1 VGGTPAQ
8 TVLHGV
14 YEIMKEKP
22 DLVVSG
28 INYGEN
34 VATGV
39 TISGTVGAALEGASL
54 GIPSMAVSLEA
65 DPKYHLTYS
74 EDVSFLV
81 AAEFALRIARL
92 LLEKKLPADV
102 DVLKV
107 DVPSDAT
114 VDTLW
119 QLTRVS
125 RQRYYEPIA
134 PVRES
139 WGERVILDYREA
151 AELDQEAEDTDVY
164 VLRKRRMV
172 SVSPLSL
179 DLTSRVNF
187 TELDKLLRK

>member
-1 VGGTPAQ
+1 
-8 TVLHGV
+8 
-14 YEIMKEKP
+14 
-22 DLVVSG
+22 
-28 INYGEN
+28 
-34 VATGV
+34 
-39 TISGTVGAALEGASL
+39 
-54 GIPSMAVSLEA
+54 MAISLEA
-65 DPKYHLTYS
+65 HPKYHLTYS

-114 VDTLW
+114 IDTPW

-139 WGERVILDYREA
+139 WSERGIINYREA
-151 AELDQEAEDTDVY
+151 GEFDHEAEDTDVY
-164 VLRKRRMV
+164 VLRKKRMV

-187 TELDKLLRK
+187 AELDKFLRK